1 MFAYRFL
8 FRAGWVCPSRCLG
21 CWGSDYR
28 GGFGN
33 WHPDLNCQCSRDNL
47 QRIRSLVVVSMDAIK
62 EIVGNALT
70 FFIQFGLFIL
80 CVIAGRSYS
89 ELTGVLVG
97 LAAAALIIS
106 YNDYTEKLS
115 GKKDE
120 QRAVENS

>member
-1 MFAYRFL
+1 ME
-8 FRAGWVCPSRCLG
+8 
-21 CWGSDYR
+21 
-28 GGFGN
+28 
-33 WHPDLNCQCSRDNL
+33 
-47 QRIRSLVVVSMDAIK
+47 AIK
-62 EIVGNALT
+62 EIVSNALT

-115 GKKDE
+115 DKENE
-120 QRAVENS
+120 QSAVKSS